1 MRNRCESAI
10 CESHSEAT
18 IDAIWH
24 LIGDGQRYATHGAP
38 DIDFEI
44 LHETDRPFV
53 RIVPHDIRIARAAFV
68 VALQFL
74 IENGHDRL
82 SPCEVVSDDDLRRT
96 GLLCRATRDANGG
109 VRCIDYILPILAQQ
123 RIVAIEVTACRTAWL
138 THAFLHTRSG
148 RLC

>member
-24 LIGDGQRYATHGAP
+24 LIGDGQRYAPHGVS

-82 SPCEVVSDDDLRRT
+82 SPCEVVSDEDLRRT

-109 VRCIDYILPILAQQ
+109 VRCIDYILPILARR
-123 RIVAIEVTACRTAWL
+123 RIVAIEVAACRTAWL
-138 THAFLHTRSG
+138 THAFLYGRSSG
-148 RLC
+148 LR

>member
-10 CESHSEAT
+10 CDSHSEAT

-24 LIGDGQRYATHGAP
+24 LIGDGQRYATHDAP
-38 DIDFEI
+38 DTDFEI
-44 LHETDRPFV
+44 LHEADRPAV

-82 SPCEVVSDDDLRRT
+82 SPCEVESDDDLRRT

-109 VRCIDYILPILAQQ
+109 VRCIDYILPVLARH
-123 RIVAIEVTACRTAWL
+123 RIVATEVAAFRTVWL
-138 THAFLHTRSG
+138 THAFLHARGG